1 MVEASEQKS
10 GWRSSHQ
17 HSTTFSVNGR
27 VAHHARGRL
36 PSRHRQYP
44 PGMRVG
50 LGAPRNPVAVQVLG
64 GIGVVIGL
72 VLTFLALAGVS
83 VFHLFGH

>member
-1 MVEASEQKS
+1 MVGLLIMLAGGYQAVTGK
-10 GWRSSHQ
+10 
-17 HSTTFSVNGR
+17 
-27 VAHHARGRL
+27 
-36 PSRHRQYP
+36 YP